1 MRTKS
6 ITFAGKKLRIEEN
19 RISELEDMVK
29 KLFPESKGNGNH
41 TDIKLD
47 SLMDQSRL

>member
-29 KLFPESKGNGNH
+29 KLFPESKGKI

>member
-29 KLFPESKGNGNH
+29 KLFPESKGKDQR
-41 TDIKLD
+41 DIKLD